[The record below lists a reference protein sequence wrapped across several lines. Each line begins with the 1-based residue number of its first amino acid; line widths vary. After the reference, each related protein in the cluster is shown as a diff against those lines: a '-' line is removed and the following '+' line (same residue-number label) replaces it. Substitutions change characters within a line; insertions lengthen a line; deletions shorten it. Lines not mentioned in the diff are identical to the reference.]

1 MEEGMDLRSRIDSD
15 LKDAM
20 RASDDLRKRTL
31 RMVLASVKMADV
43 EKGIKQDELAIIA
56 IFQKEIKSR
65 REAILDAEKAN
76 RIDLIQ
82 ASRDEIKVLE
92 AYLPQALSE
101 NELKTMAAELIKEM
115 NGVSPADMG
124 KVIKAMLAKLQGRAA
139 GDQVSKIVRELLQK

>member
-1 MEEGMDLRSRIDSD
+1 
-15 LKDAM
+15 
-20 RASDDLRKRTL
+20 
-31 RMVLASVKMADV
+31 MVLASVKMADV